1 MGKAHLQSQPLPD
14 DGHQHVCQ
22 HCDSDLSLHRVL
34 ADAVE
39 RLDPQVLVD
48 PLEEQFEEGHQLHP
62 NRAVSANAFAS
73 PILITHGLD
82 REFELV
88 AWHQSWGGDRVYIH
102 DDAGRLCSFPASF
115 TSLGPPD
122 PFVMTAAGR
131 SYFRVEDLIQL
142 SELVE
147 RLRA

>member
-1 MGKAHLQSQPLPD
+1 MY
-14 DGHQHVCQ
+14 
-22 HCDSDLSLHRVL
+22 
-34 ADAVE
+34 
-39 RLDPQVLVD
+39 
-48 PLEEQFEEGHQLHP
+48 F
-62 NRAVSANAFAS
+62 
-73 PILITHGLD
+73 
-82 REFELV
+82 
-88 AWHQSWGGDRVYIH
+88 H